1 MPLAELQPPPHPALP
16 VGAGGMERNEADD
29 SPPLMNYLRF
39 LSAQG

>member
-39 LSAQG
+39 LSVQG